1 MKGTINYS
9 TLNGFPTVELMVRY
23 LSTFELTF
31 EQTLLV
37 LVNSDSITA
46 GFILFKI
53 LTDDETKKLLGF
65 ENLALSR
72 KDKKLLRKVNSM
84 KFGGF
89 IYELICL
96 AAFNP
101 SVRALRYKG
110 KKIDYS
116 DIDQSLFLEI
126 IKDRREK
133 AQAKDNS
140 PKISKFKPKENPDS
154 FGKNSLADIYD
165 YGLSDW

>member
-37 LVNSDSITA
+37 LVKSDSITA

-72 KDKKLLRKVNSM
+72 KDKKLL
-84 KFGGF
+84 
-89 IYELICL
+89 
-96 AAFNP
+96 
-101 SVRALRYKG
+101 
-110 KKIDYS
+110 KKYS
-116 DIDQSLFLEI
+116 NVF
-126 IKDRREK
+126 
-133 AQAKDNS
+133 
-140 PKISKFKPKENPDS
+140 
-154 FGKNSLADIYD
+154 
-165 YGLSDW
+165 